1 MCFRGVEYMCMY
13 NLGLNNLFFRRLVS
27 FFNYTGHTEQKM
39 NMIMKYESEII
50 YIVLS
55 LFYET
60 AKNPLRSQNRH
71 RWGQE

>member
-1 MCFRGVEYMCMY
+1 
-13 NLGLNNLFFRRLVS
+13 
-27 FFNYTGHTEQKM
+27 M

-71 RWGQE
+71 RWGQEW